1 MNSPVHAHNIRI
13 KLSSCRYT
21 ENTERRVVASGGL
34 GLALEGQKIA
44 VDWVAFVGVRL
55 FDILCLINVLQVLV
69 IDLLGGGYE

>member
-1 MNSPVHAHNIRI
+1 MNNSVHGYNIRI

-44 VDWVAFVGVRL
+44 VGWVAFVGVRL
-55 FDILCLINVLQVLV
+55 FDILCLINALQVLV
-69 IDLLGGGYE
+69 INLLGGGYE